1 MLDNVVRPRFVRGI
15 YSWYGD
21 EEVVVYWDDVS
32 WVLLL
37 IDRLFSEVKNWGSF
51 RISFYKVWLFI
62 DRLAKVI

>member
-15 YSWYGD
+15 YSWYED
-21 EEVVVYWDDVS
+21 EEVVVYWDEVS

-37 IDRLFSEVKNWGSF
+37 IERLFSEVKNWGSL
-51 RISFYKVWLFI
+51 RISFYKVWPFI